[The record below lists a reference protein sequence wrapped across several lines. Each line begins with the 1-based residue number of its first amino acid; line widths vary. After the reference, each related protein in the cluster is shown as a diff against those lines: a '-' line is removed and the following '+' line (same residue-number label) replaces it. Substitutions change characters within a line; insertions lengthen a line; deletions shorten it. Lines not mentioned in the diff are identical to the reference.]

1 MNDIY
6 RCILECIGIFFGK
19 NQLFFENGMKFQ
31 IHFRIVYNLCTV
43 ANEKA
48 AM

>member
-6 RCILECIGIFFGK
+6 RCILECIGIFLEK
-19 NQLFFENGMKFQ
+19 INFFENGMKFQ